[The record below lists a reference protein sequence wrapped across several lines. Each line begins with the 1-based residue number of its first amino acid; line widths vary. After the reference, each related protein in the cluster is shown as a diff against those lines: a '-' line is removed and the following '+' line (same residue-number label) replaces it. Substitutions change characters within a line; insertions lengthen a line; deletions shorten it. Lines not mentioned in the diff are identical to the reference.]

1 MKTVCTLL
9 VPGVDIPGTM
19 YRAISATTSLALRV
33 IFMKILKNL
42 LVYMHIHSMM
52 LPCWLISFLNCW
64 SLEFIRSKLGRKHQF
79 CFLNEWVRSS
89 GDYFQVVRLRSNK
102 KQTEVINIRRYK
114 RIAGKKLNCN
124 LTLRMFRHTSSE
136 VIYDYFHL
144 VAANQFLRYLDIC
157 LAHIKFTVEFE
168 ENNTISFLD
177 ILIKHSNHSFSTSI
191 FIAKWDSFT
200 PRK

>member
-1 MKTVCTLL
+1 M
-9 VPGVDIPGTM
+9 
-19 YRAISATTSLALRV
+19 
-33 IFMKILKNL
+33 
-42 LVYMHIHSMM
+42 
-52 LPCWLISFLNCW
+52 
-64 SLEFIRSKLGRKHQF
+64 
-79 CFLNEWVRSS
+79 SS
-89 GDYFQVVRLRSNK
+89 GDYFRVVRLRSNK

-124 LTLRMFRHTSSE
+124 LTLRMLRHTSSE

-177 ILIKHSNHSFSTSI
+177 ILIKHSNHYFSTSI
-191 FIAKWDSFT
+191 FIAKWNSFT